1 MEIGL
6 SLILIYCVVFS
17 SRMGGLKGDWTE
29 SELKMLLESYMEND
43 SKKEVLRLVQSNL
56 ATQGFR
62 KSKEAILAQLFAQQL
77 LPEQNLQELITCNSV
92 SKRNVHNREIIILQ
106 GST

>member
-1 MEIGL
+1 
-6 SLILIYCVVFS
+6 
-17 SRMGGLKGDWTE
+17 MGGLKGDWTE

-43 SKKEVLRLVQSNL
+43 SKKEVLRLVQSSL

-92 SKRNVHNREIIILQ
+92 SKKKA
-106 GST
+106 